1 MKIVHIINSLN
12 KGGAEGNLYRLCK
25 FQKKKYKNKIDIT
38 ILTLIDHGFY
48 ESELKNLG
56 INIFSL
62 KIKQKSKFLDFIKK
76 ISEFR
81 KLIKKKNPNIIQS
94 WMYHSNFITL
104 LLPKIFYDKVFW
116 NIRHSELDFKISK
129 KMTIFLSIIC
139 GIFSRI
145 VPKKIIYC
153 SEKSINF
160 HENKHFYSKK
170 KTVLIDNG
178 YSDKSYYP
186 SNYMRLKF
194 RKINKISKTDI
205 IIGYA
210 GRYAKQKNIPMLLFA
225 FSKIIKKY
233 ENLYLYMVGNQ
244 INISNNE
251 LNNLII
257 DLNIKNK
264 VYLLNHKKNLLQ
276 FYNGIDLIVL
286 TSNSESFSNVL
297 AEAMLCS
304 TPALSTDVGC
314 SKKIIKDC
322 GFIIE
327 NKNQS
332 SIIKSL
338 KKSIDIIKNKK
349 KRFKLL
355 KKKSRKHIQNN
366 FSLKKM
372 ANSYLQNWI
381 F

>member
-62 KIKQKSKFLDFIKK
+62 KMTQKSKLFDFIKK

-94 WMYHSNFITL
+94 WMYHSNLITL

-129 KMTIFLSIIC
+129 KMTIFISIFC

-186 SNYMRLKF
+186 SNYKRLKF

-210 GRYAKQKNIPMLLFA
+210 GRYAKQKNISTLLFA

-233 ENLYLYMVGNQ
+233 NNVYLYMVGNQ
-244 INISNNE
+244 INFSNNE

-286 TSNSESFSNVL
+286 TSYSESFSNVL

-332 SIIKSL
+332 SIIRSL
-338 KKSIDIIKNKK
+338 KKSIDIIKNNKK
-349 KRFKLL
+349 KFKLL

-372 ANSYLQNWI
+372 ANSYLKNWI